1 MEGKKMKDKEK
12 PEVII
17 TINGL
22 DPIQWQEEKEG
33 RVAVLFV
40 SEPVDEDNNCLN
52 GCIVGNGARTASMM
66 KYVLKDHPDFR
77 DIMLLVVKRHIE
89 ESLASDVMDFVKR
102 YSKEPSKEE

>member
-1 MEGKKMKDKEK
+1 MENEK
-12 PEVII
+12 SSVSI
-17 TINGL
+17 TINGM

-66 KYVLKDHPDFR
+66 KHVLKDHPDFR
-77 DIMLLVVKRHIE
+77 DIMLLVLKRYLS
-89 ESLASDVMDFVKR
+89 ESLASDVIDFVKR

>member
-1 MEGKKMKDKEK
+1 MTEMKNEEK
-12 PEVII
+12 NEVTI
-17 TINGL
+17 TINGM
-22 DPIQWQEEKEG
+22 DPIQWQEEKKG

-66 KYVLKDHPDFR
+66 KHVLKDHPDFR

-89 ESLASDVMDFVKR
+89 ESLASDVLDFIKR

>member
-1 MEGKKMKDKEK
+1 MKDKEK

-40 SEPVDEDNNCLN
+40 SEPVDEDSSCLN

-66 KYVLKDHPDFR
+66 KHVLKDHPDFR

-89 ESLASDVMDFVKR
+89 KSLAADVMDFIKR

>member
-1 MEGKKMKDKEK
+1 MKDKENPK
-12 PEVII
+12 AII
-17 TINGL
+17 TVNGL

-40 SEPVDEDNNCLN
+40 SEPVDGDSNCLN

-66 KYVLKDHPDFR
+66 KHILKDHPDFR
-77 DIMLLVVKRHIE
+77 DIMLLVLKRYLSE
-89 ESLASDVMDFVKR
+89 RLASDVMDFVKR

>member
-1 MEGKKMKDKEK
+1 MKDKEK
-12 PEVII
+12 SEVII

-40 SEPVDEDNNCLN
+40 SEPVDEYNYYLN

-66 KYVLKDHPDFR
+66 KHVLKDHPDFR
-77 DIMLLVVKRHIE
+77 DIMLLVMKKHIE
-89 ESLASDVMDFVKR
+89 ESLASDVMDFIKR
-102 YSKEPSKEE
+102 YSKDPSKEE

>member
-1 MEGKKMKDKEK
+1 MENEK
-12 PEVII
+12 SSVSI
-17 TINGL
+17 TINGM

-40 SEPVDEDNNCLN
+40 SEPVDEDKNCLN

-66 KYVLKDHPDFR
+66 KHVLKDHPDFR
-77 DIMLLVVKRHIE
+77 DIMLLVVKRHIQ

-102 YSKEPSKEE
+102 YSKEQKKEE

>member
-1 MEGKKMKDKEK
+1 MKDKEK

-52 GCIVGNGARTASMM
+52 GCIEIGRAHV
-66 KYVLKDHPDFR
+66 
-77 DIMLLVVKRHIE
+77 
-89 ESLASDVMDFVKR
+89 
-102 YSKEPSKEE
+102 

>member
-1 MEGKKMKDKEK
+1 MENEK
-12 PEVII
+12 SSVSI
-17 TINGL
+17 TINGM

-40 SEPVDEDNNCLN
+40 SEPVDEDNNCPN

-66 KYVLKDHPDFR
+66 KHVLKDHPDFR
-77 DIMLLVVKRHIE
+77 DIMLLVLKRYLS
-89 ESLASDVMDFVKR
+89 ESLASDVIDFVKR

>member
-1 MEGKKMKDKEK
+1 MKDKENPK
-12 PEVII
+12 AII
-17 TINGL
+17 TVNGL

-40 SEPVDEDNNCLN
+40 SEPVDEDKNCLN

-66 KYVLKDHPDFR
+66 KHVLKDYPDFR
-77 DIMLLVVKRHIE
+77 DIMILVVKRYIKE
-89 ESLASDVMDFVKR
+89 RLASDVMDFVKK

>member
-1 MEGKKMKDKEK
+1 MENEK
-12 PEVII
+12 SSVSI
-17 TINGL
+17 TINGM

-66 KYVLKDHPDFR
+66 KHVLKDHPDFR
-77 DIMLLVVKRHIE
+77 DIMLLVVKRHLS
-89 ESLASDVMDFVKR
+89 ESLESDLIDFVKR

>member
-1 MEGKKMKDKEK
+1 MKNEKK
-12 PEVII
+12 VTI
-17 TINGL
+17 TINGM
-22 DPIQWQEEKEG
+22 DPQQWQEEKEG

-40 SEPVDEDNNCLN
+40 SEPVDEDKNCLN

-66 KYVLKDHPDFR
+66 KHVLKDHPDFR
-77 DIMLLVVKRHIE
+77 DIMILVVKRHIE

>member
-1 MEGKKMKDKEK
+1 MKDKEK
-12 PEVII
+12 PEAII

-22 DPIQWQEEKEG
+22 YPIQWQKEKEG

-40 SEPVDEDNNCLN
+40 SEPVDEDKNCLN
-52 GCIVGNGARTASMM
+52 GCIVGNGARTVSMM
-66 KYVLKDHPDFR
+66 KHVLKDHSDFR
-77 DIMLLVVKRHIE
+77 DIMILVLKRHIE

>member
-1 MEGKKMKDKEK
+1 MENEK
-12 PEVII
+12 SSVSI
-17 TINGL
+17 TINGM

-40 SEPVDEDNNCLN
+40 SEPVDGDNNCLN

-66 KYVLKDHPDFR
+66 KHVLKDHPDFR
-77 DIMLLVVKRHIE
+77 DIMLLVVKRHLS
-89 ESLASDVMDFVKR
+89 ESLASDLMDFVKR

>member
-1 MEGKKMKDKEK
+1 MENEK
-12 PEVII
+12 SSVSI
-17 TINGL
+17 TINGM

-66 KYVLKDHPDFR
+66 KHVLKDHPDFR
-77 DIMLLVVKRHIE
+77 DIMLLVVKRHLS
-89 ESLASDVMDFVKR
+89 ESLASDVIDFVKR

>member
-1 MEGKKMKDKEK
+1 MKDKEK
-12 PEVII
+12 TEAII
-17 TINGL
+17 TVNGL

-40 SEPVDEDNNCLN
+40 SEPVDEDKNRLN

-66 KYVLKDHPDFR
+66 KHVLKDHPDFR
-77 DIMLLVVKRHIE
+77 DIMILVVKRYIE
-89 ESLASDVMDFVKR
+89 ERLASDVMDFVKR

>member
-1 MEGKKMKDKEK
+1 MENEK
-12 PEVII
+12 SSVSI
-17 TINGL
+17 TINGM

-40 SEPVDEDNNCLN
+40 SEPVDEDKNCLN

-66 KYVLKDHPDFR
+66 KHVLKDHPDFR
-77 DIMLLVVKRHIE
+77 DIMLLVVKRHLS
-89 ESLASDVMDFVKR
+89 ESLASDVIDFVKR

>member
-1 MEGKKMKDKEK
+1 MKDKEK

-52 GCIVGNGARTASMM
+52 GFFVGNGARTASMM
-66 KYVLKDHPDFR
+66 KHVLKDHPDFR

-89 ESLASDVMDFVKR
+89 ESLASDVMDLVKR

>member
-1 MEGKKMKDKEK
+1 MKKEEK
-12 PEVII
+12 CEVSI
-17 TINGL
+17 TINGM
-22 DPIQWQEEKEG
+22 DPIQWQEEKKG

-40 SEPVDEDNNCLN
+40 SDPIDEDNNCLN

-66 KYVLKDHPDFR
+66 KHVLKDHPDFR

-89 ESLASDVMDFVKR
+89 ESLVSDVLDFVKR

>member
-1 MEGKKMKDKEK
+1 MENEK
-12 PEVII
+12 SSVSI
-17 TINGL
+17 TINGM

-40 SEPVDEDNNCLN
+40 SEPVDEDKNCLN

-66 KYVLKDHPDFR
+66 KHVLKDHPDFR
-77 DIMLLVVKRHIE
+77 DIMLLVVKRHLS
-89 ESLASDVMDFVKR
+89 ESLASDAMDFVKR

>member
-1 MEGKKMKDKEK
+1 MKDKEK
-12 PEVII
+12 PEAII
-17 TINGL
+17 TVNGL

-40 SEPVDEDNNCLN
+40 SEPVDEDKNCLN

-66 KYVLKDHPDFR
+66 KHVLKAHPDFR
-77 DIMLLVVKRHIE
+77 DIMILVVKRYIE
-89 ESLASDVMDFVKR
+89 ERLASDVMDFVKR

>member
-1 MEGKKMKDKEK
+1 MKDKEK
-12 PEVII
+12 PEAII

-40 SEPVDEDNNCLN
+40 SEPVDEDKNCLN

-66 KYVLKDHPDFR
+66 KHVLKDHPDFR
-77 DIMLLVVKRHIE
+77 DIMILVVKRHIE
-89 ESLASDVMDFVKR
+89 ESLASYVMDFEKR

>member
-1 MEGKKMKDKEK
+1 MKNEEK
-12 PEVII
+12 NEVTI
-17 TINGL
+17 TINGM
-22 DPIQWQEEKEG
+22 DPIQWQEEKKG

-52 GCIVGNGARTASMM
+52 GCIVGNGSTTASMM
-66 KYVLKDHPDFR
+66 KHVLKDHPDFR

-89 ESLASDVMDFVKR
+89 ESLASDVLDFIKR

>member
-1 MEGKKMKDKEK
+1 MTEMKNEK
-12 PEVII
+12 SSVSI
-17 TINGL
+17 TINGM
-22 DPIQWQEEKEG
+22 DPIKWQEEKEG

-66 KYVLKDHPDFR
+66 KHVLKDHPDFR

-89 ESLASDVMDFVKR
+89 QSLVSDMMDFVKR